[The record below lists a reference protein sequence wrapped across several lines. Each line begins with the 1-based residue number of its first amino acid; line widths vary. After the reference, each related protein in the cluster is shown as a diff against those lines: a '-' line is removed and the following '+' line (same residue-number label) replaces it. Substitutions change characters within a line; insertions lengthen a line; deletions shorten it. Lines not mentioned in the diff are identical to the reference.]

1 MIQYELKEKIIWIF
15 AMLCTWLLIQPKC
28 YVSTIEKKSKE
39 EPFNSITLPKPS
51 FIILLMNS
59 SNERVIMRKI
69 NQLKKRSEPLLNNHY
84 KMYTKE
90 DNHPLIADQKLY
102 KKSLRVCLF
111 DLRKKPIKYD

>member
-1 MIQYELKEKIIWIF
+1 MDICHALYLTFDTTQ
-15 AMLCTWLLIQPKC
+15 C

-39 EPFNSITLPKPS
+39 EPFHSITLPKPS
-51 FIILLMNS
+51 FIILLMNI
-59 SNERVIMRKI
+59 SNERVII
-69 NQLKKRSEPLLNNHY
+69 FNEKRTEPLLNNHY

>member
-1 MIQYELKEKIIWIF
+1 MDICHALYLTFDTTQ
-15 AMLCTWLLIQPKC
+15 CN
-28 YVSTIEKKSKE
+28 VSTIETKSKE

-69 NQLKKRSEPLLNNHY
+69 NQLKKRTKPLFNNYY

-111 DLRKKPIKYD
+111 DLRKKTHQVRLIIMS

>member
-1 MIQYELKEKIIWIF
+1 MDICHALYLTVDTTQ
-15 AMLCTWLLIQPKC
+15 CNG
-28 YVSTIEKKSKE
+28 STIEKKSKE

-59 SNERVIMRKI
+59 SNKRVIMRKI
-69 NQLKKRSEPLLNNHY
+69 NQLKKRTEPLLNNHY

-102 KKSLRVCLF
+102 KKSLRACLF
-111 DLRKKPIKYD
+111 DLRKKTHQVRLIIMS

>member
-1 MIQYELKEKIIWIF
+1 MDICHALYLTFDTTQ
-15 AMLCTWLLIQPKC
+15 C

-69 NQLKKRSEPLLNNHY
+69 NQLKKRS
-84 KMYTKE
+84 
-90 DNHPLIADQKLY
+90 
-102 KKSLRVCLF
+102 
-111 DLRKKPIKYD
+111 

>member
-1 MIQYELKEKIIWIF
+1 MDICHALYLTFDTTQ
-15 AMLCTWLLIQPKC
+15 CN
-28 YVSTIEKKSKE
+28 VSTIETKSKE

-59 SNERVIMRKI
+59 SNERIMRKI
-69 NQLKKRSEPLLNNHY
+69 NQLKKWTKPLFNNYY

>member
-1 MIQYELKEKIIWIF
+1 MDICHALYLTFDTTQ
-15 AMLCTWLLIQPKC
+15 C

-69 NQLKKRSEPLLNNHY
+69 NQLKKRTEPLLNNHY

-102 KKSLRVCLF
+102 KKKFKSLSFRF
-111 DLRKKPIKYD
+111 KKKTHQVRLIIMS